1 MVSAI
6 DLETSD
12 RDYQYIVVTD
22 TFGRD
27 IYRSEIQIR
36 DFNELQ
42 KKIEKLEDQNEKL
55 TREVED
61 IKKKLNELSN
71 KIK

>member
-1 MVSAI
+1 MASAI

-22 TFGRD
+22 TFGRG

-42 KKIEKLEDQNEKL
+42 KKIETLEDQNEKL
-55 TREVED
+55 TREVEY